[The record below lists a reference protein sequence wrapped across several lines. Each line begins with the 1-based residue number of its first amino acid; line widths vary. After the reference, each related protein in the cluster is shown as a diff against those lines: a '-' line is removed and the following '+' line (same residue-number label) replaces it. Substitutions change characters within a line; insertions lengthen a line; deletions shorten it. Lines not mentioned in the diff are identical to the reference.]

1 MRLVAKTDIG
11 SQRNENQ
18 DSYRAG
24 RTSGDVVWGVVC
36 DGMGGARGG
45 RMASTL
51 AAAVFE
57 RVVEAGAEHLAPAQ
71 SVQPLLAGAMEQAN
85 RVVHQ
90 KGSQTPELAGM
101 GTTAVGVLVHDGVAE
116 YTHVGD
122 SRLYLFRNAH
132 LYQLTRDHSMVQE
145 LVDNG
150 RLTEEQAQ
158 NHPRKNLI
166 TRALGV
172 EAAVEADFGEKEV
185 TPHDILLLCSDGLT
199 NCVTP
204 EQIELILE
212 KTPFFHTADA
222 LVRQALAGGGYD
234 NITVLLIQ
242 IEPVEEKNG

>member
-11 SQRNENQ
+11 SQREENQ

-24 RTSGDVVWGVVC
+24 RRSDDVVWGVVC

-45 RMASTL
+45 RMASSL

-57 RVVEAGAEHLAPAQ
+57 RVVEAGVGRLEKGQRVRA
-71 SVQPLLAGAMEQAN
+71 LLAGAIEQAN
-85 RVVHQ
+85 RVVHE
-90 KGSQTPELAGM
+90 KGSETPELAGM
-101 GTTAVGVLVHDGVAE
+101 GTTAVGVMVRGGVAE

-122 SRLYLFRNAH
+122 SRLYLYRNNH
-132 LYQLTRDHSMVQE
+132 LYQLTKDHSMVQE
-145 LVDNG
+145 MVDNG
-150 RLTEEQAQ
+150 RITEEQAQ

-172 EAAVEADFGEKEV
+172 EAEVEADFGEKEV

-204 EQIELILE
+204 EQIELILA
-212 KTPFFHTADA
+212 KTPFFSTADA